1 MDLDFTPGERAFREE
16 VRDFLR
22 DNLPDATRRKLLRRF
37 HLDRSEM
44 VEWQRLLNAKGWAV
58 PHWPLEWG
66 GRDWSGI
73 QRYILSEELQQ
84 WPAPDPLPFNTLMIG
99 PILIAFG
106 SPEQKARFLPALA
119 NLDLWF
125 CQGFSEP
132 GAGSDLASLRTRAV
146 PDGNHYVVNG
156 QKMWTSGGHEAD
168 WMFALVR
175 TANTP
180 KSQNGISMLLVD
192 MTSPGIEVRPI
203 RTIDGVRHTNEVFLT
218 DVRVPAENLV
228 GEENR
233 GWDYAKFLLGNERV
247 GIARIGLS
255 KGRVRHAKALA
266 DAVETRRG
274 RLSEDPVFR
283 RQVARLDID
292 LKAAEM
298 MAMRILDAESRSGLG
313 RPDIMASIL
322 KLAGADT
329 NQRSAELLL
338 EVAGPHAWPA
348 DRDPAGLD
356 GIEAWAGGRASTY
369 YFTRAASIYGGAT
382 EIQKNILA
390 KGHLKL

>member
-1 MDLDFTPGERAFREE
+1 MELDFTPEEQAFRQE

-22 DNLPDATRRKLLRRF
+22 ERLPEEMRRKLLRRF

-44 VEWQRLLNAKGWAV
+44 VEWQRILNARGWAV

-66 GRDWSGI
+66 GRDWSGV
-73 QRYILSEELQQ
+73 QRYILGEELQQ

-106 SPEQKARFLPALA
+106 SEEQKRRFLPALA

-146 PDGNHYVVNG
+146 RDGDHYVVNG

-175 TANTP
+175 TDTTP
-180 KSQNGISMLLVD
+180 RPQNGISMILVD
-192 MTSPGIEVRPI
+192 MRSPGVEVRPI
-203 RTIDGVRHTNEVFLT
+203 RTIDGTHHTNEVFLT

-228 GEENR
+228 GAENR

-247 GIARIGLS
+247 GISRIGLA
-255 KGRVRHAKALA
+255 KGRVRHVKALA
-266 DAVETRRG
+266 AAVHTRKG
-274 RLSEDPVFR
+274 RLSDDRVFR
-283 RQVARLDID
+283 EQVARLDIE

-298 MAMRILDAESRSGLG
+298 TAMRILDAEQRSGNG
-313 RPDIMASIL
+313 RPDIMASVL
-322 KLAGADT
+322 KLKGAEA
-329 NQRSAELLL
+329 NQRSTELLL
-338 EVAGPHAWPA
+338 KVAGPHAWPA
-348 DRDPAGLD
+348 GREPDGL
-356 GIEAWAGGRASTY
+356 EALENWASGRASTY
-369 YFTRAASIYGGAT
+369 FFTRAASIYGGAT

-390 KGHLKL
+390 KGHLGL

>member
-1 MDLDFTPGERAFREE
+1 MELDFTPEETAFREE

-22 DNLPDATRRKLLRRF
+22 ENLPEQMRRKLLRRF

-44 VEWQRLLNAKGWAV
+44 VAWQRVLNAKGWAV
-58 PHWPLEWG
+58 PHWPREWG
-66 GRDWSGI
+66 GRDWSGV

-106 SPEQKARFLPALA
+106 TDAQKQRFLPALA

-146 PDGNHYVVNG
+146 RDGDHYVING

-175 TANTP
+175 TENTP
-180 KSQNGISMLLVD
+180 KPQNGISMILID
-192 MTSPGIEVRPI
+192 MRSPGVEVRPI
-203 RTIDGVRHTNEVFLT
+203 RTIDGIHHTNEVFLT
-218 DVRVPAENLV
+218 DVRVPAENLI
-228 GEENR
+228 GAENR

-247 GIARIGLS
+247 GISRIGLA
-255 KGRVRHAKALA
+255 KGRVRHIKALA
-266 DAVETRRG
+266 AEVHTRKG
-274 RLSEDPVFR
+274 KLSDDPVFR
-283 RQVARLDID
+283 QQVARLDIE

-298 MAMRILDAESRSGLG
+298 TAMRILDAERRSGHG
-313 RPDIMASIL
+313 SPDIMASVL
-322 KLAGADT
+322 KLKGAEA
-329 NQRSAELLL
+329 NQRSTELLMK
-338 EVAGPHAWPA
+338 VAGPHAWPVGRDA
-348 DRDPAGLD
+348 DGL
-356 GIEAWAGGRASTY
+356 EAFENWAGGRTATY
-369 YFTRAASIYGGAT
+369 FFTRAASIYGGAT

-390 KGHLKL
+390 KGHLGL